1 MICTVQLNVRKNIK
15 LKLIKMDKEEYDFII
30 RQSKKVGIGML
41 ILIIILGFV
50 ILYK

>member
-1 MICTVQLNVRKNIK
+1 
-15 LKLIKMDKEEYDFII
+15 MDKEEYDFVI
-30 RQSKKVGIGML
+30 RQSKKVMVGIL